1 MESQRVRHDLGT
13 KQQQKQ
19 LILLKIDVNGN
30 SRVPQ
35 DFGLN
40 NRKDELTSAKV
51 TKAVGRMWKVD
62 RH

>member
-1 MESQRVRHDLGT
+1 MSYMLGS
-13 KQQQKQ
+13 

-35 DFGLN
+35 DLGLN